1 MTPAPV
7 RLTKQKQQTNQDTEP
22 LLEFGV
28 TLETSNLSD
37 PLVSTLPRCTQCWG
51 YRNKHS
57 YS

>member
-7 RLTKQKQQTNQDTEP
+7 RLTKQKQQMNQDTEP

-28 TLETSNLSD
+28 TLETSNLND